1 MSTTERTR
9 TPLKQSTTKD
19 VDSDNSAISHYIKST
34 NEITEDANS
43 IKLNLTGSNI
53 ISKAQKKTFK
63 LDSIFET
70 KPVKSFDLNNV
81 ETLNNFRQDWSK
93 ISNKLIIAQG
103 SSGDGDGDGDGNDD
117 KNTDITSDV
126 KKMMN
131 KYQTRN
137 IDNASALLESKL
149 SNENKKSIM
158 EQLEEEALE
167 VATTISS
174 FMKQASQNWKNREK
188 EILMFKAEQQKQL
201 EKISIQI
208 ISVTSSIVIAF
219 VIMNPSFIEQ
229 FLVPQFQIIFDS
241 AAKLLEASPIAK
253 LLDEGKMGDIAS
265 TLKELAHKNNENDLT
280 EIVTDIFAGSYFN
293 NAIKIY
299 GIINDSINIGL
310 NHSGKLG
317 FQNLVSKSGGFI
329 VKDMIG
335 IISIHHADFYVLGLT
350 KKLGDSAKFVTNM
363 KKLVESGKI
372 KAPLITDLLSKE
384 YLDTLDLK
392 TVEGQT
398 IFDAAYAA
406 KMIGKDGKGTLDD
419 FLEILSEHRNTS
431 GDQVG
436 LSPEQNMLAF
446 CQTHF
451 GNLIDSKYMLNLPG
465 AKNARDLMNNMHIGS
480 QYKYE
485 MPLVEDI
492 FKKLL
497 NAENIEGLGGYIV
510 TFAGSVVGQGAKSL
524 IPSVDKVYDMTIN
537 NVMGFYTDPTK
548 LQIHE
553 AKQKLI
559 AEKQNLKMAV
569 INQWYKRIR
578 KVDGEE
584 NITDYFEEKYE
595 ELEKMTTKFFEEH
608 KTNSIVLSIIG
619 AAYINEII
627 LKDYGNKIIAF
638 VGGENPFSNIKLP
651 TVLTKFEFMLKNVR
665 LDRILLQKRN
675 EYAYKLNM
683 YVIKLVNEAYDIK
696 KLLRGHIHKVLGFS
710 QKKYDR
716 LNKKMGNMSK
726 VSKIFELAFIREY
739 VWHNMFISLTVI
751 LTDFTV
757 DQVQATL
764 TTYGIERS
772 QSFLKSVNDALNGA
786 LSPHGIITN
795 MFKKIILPQVKDNT
809 AEVDRLAA
817 EAKAKDEE
825 VKRLAAD
832 EEAKRL
838 AGEAKAKDEEA
849 KRLPEQALSET
860 EKEAARLSGF
870 DTASNAIKENTFI
883 SNEEKTTLLDEVT
896 AKKNSGET
904 LPDNFLNNLSNYS
917 LNRYYDER
925 TYTQQILGYSKYK
938 SDTSISDDIPAG
950 DDFPRFFGKTFH
962 TIFGD
967 YASKTD
973 PRKDSQNFDSLF
985 DSNYQSYDLS
995 KKQGEL
1001 ADAVNLTRFV
1011 IEAQQRKA
1019 KYELV
1024 HLFRGTENNAR
1035 WQGKTLEN
1043 YVQGEIDDPNSTVI
1057 RGTVSSTNLQNDAF
1071 LMALASEHDK
1081 RTLINRL
1088 KGYDTLLPKLIQG
1101 GDLPKFLGE
1110 ENKTLLDKLQGLLIG
1125 KQNKLDLS
1133 TLNAEQLQLILQLD
1147 ELSEEKLMEQ
1157 MDAEFDAIE
1166 DKETAK
1172 KDFRNYYR
1180 NLSKS
1185 ENRPVYAILAP
1196 VIEGVISADAITDQL
1211 QNILSSI
1218 KKAGIT
1224 TGAEEAGKFVLRQG
1238 IKHGVKKGAQK
1249 LLADGLS
1256 KTTMNII
1263 VAGPLGAAIAVAD
1276 ASAASV
1282 ELLVEQTK
1290 QKATDMQEPVK
1301 NLGDALTQISKVG
1314 TELEG
1319 INNDLKILLED
1330 SYEGSDLANLITEL
1344 NASTSTFLDSA
1355 TKITT
1360 LAKDGLDEVIK
1371 SADELLAT
1379 LKNVRTVTSLGTAPL
1394 TENIIN
1400 GLSKMVGSDQD
1411 AQTGFAAWKK
1421 FYEDQKKSRRAAE
1434 DKSVDDRIKDDTVDY
1449 KAEIIRRIVS
1459 GNPQEAANMITPI
1472 FEFHKKI
1479 FNIIVDGAKN
1489 EKSTQDI
1496 LNHLLFE
1503 YTQSVS
1509 EMNGKDPL
1517 FEKMLIG
1524 SENQSILTVIYPQMD
1539 PKKRA
1544 QLLFTD
1550 RTTQLLVENHKK
1562 WKRDRQSVSYYTD
1575 DVTDKMN
1582 IVITEKRYADEE
1594 NKDIF
1599 DNYIKIIKN
1608 RLGISSSDATDTDAT
1623 GSDSTD
1629 TDATGPDS
1637 TDTDATT
1644 SQGSTHISFDDIM
1657 HLFVEEAQELSTE
1670 NNEKEKKFTEWLKE
1684 GNKFTADSN
1693 TFAYGGKTF
1702 TLDNRTVLT
1711 LNEHVQKWTNAPKDN
1726 PDQKALYLKKYDEL
1740 FTSKITIDRK
1750 RVTFDINNSAH
1761 VVKRLGDLLKE
1772 MVPDPNDPLK
1782 STNGIPIELSA
1793 KHYEYYRQALF
1804 TRLTTSTD
1812 TDATK
1817 FNYNGKEITGDN
1829 DIIRLLFHKENW
1841 GVIGNNDI
1849 SKPYIQIGEDLNNQ
1863 TGEDIWQSTNRLLG
1877 NNSKNNTNTPISAD
1891 IPSTFLMNEKLWRYT
1906 HRQFDFGEE
1915 TFFGI
1920 YKNISVEADDDMPL
1934 EDKKDALWQNFM
1946 NDLVSNNPELY
1957 DILIYTDGDVKFKS
1971 MYENGKW
1978 TMDEGITDSTTLR
1991 EKFTQRINNYFGK
2004 KTGPPIQYNMDQWNK
2019 DQEERKKIAE
2029 ARRKTVDRVL
2039 EKNERSRE
2047 LDNLYKARI
2056 LAAEGEAAKKEA
2068 AAGSNGE
2075 EMKRHG
2081 IEEVRRRSE
2090 MDNELRDL
2098 FSKIVSFGRE
2108 NGYNVEELISDIN
2121 KLILN
2126 DTDSDWE
2133 MISQKIND
2141 LYRDQRN
2148 DADKSRRMHQIGT
2161 TKPEQ
2166 QEDLAYGLYDILRKF
2181 NKVNETR
2188 LDNKTAEAAAR
2199 EKTGINKN
2207 DFNAY
2212 VKSLEWIEY
2221 IRKQRAEF
2229 HLYTNTICHLKDLS
2243 GTNPTELLNT
2253 LSMYNIRDDE
2263 FEMKYQ
2269 QYCLGL
2275 TPKTLSAPD
2284 TDKRWNSDRDA
2295 YSGETWFPTLLGE
2308 RAMRHHCTPPAKS
2321 SKSAFTTDFYDV
2333 PGNAQ
2338 NVENYI
2344 QQGWDCRPLLPSIFS
2359 MYYREKGDIMTIEEW
2374 LKGLNGRIQ
2383 SNTPMSTGGAKED
2396 TTFAP
2401 KPKERKQFDLIK
2413 ELGDID
2419 MPDNVNFINNY
2430 FDEINKVRDT
2440 IQKEPENEL
2449 EKVKNIYTTVVINIL
2464 NNLRF

>member
-1 MSTTERTR
+1 
-9 TPLKQSTTKD
+9 
-19 VDSDNSAISHYIKST
+19 
-34 NEITEDANS
+34 
-43 IKLNLTGSNI
+43 
-53 ISKAQKKTFK
+53 
-63 LDSIFET
+63 
-70 KPVKSFDLNNV
+70 
-81 ETLNNFRQDWSK
+81 
-93 ISNKLIIAQG
+93 
-103 SSGDGDGDGDGNDD
+103 
-117 KNTDITSDV
+117 
-126 KKMMN
+126 
-131 KYQTRN
+131 
-137 IDNASALLESKL
+137 
-149 SNENKKSIM
+149 
-158 EQLEEEALE
+158 
-167 VATTISS
+167 
-174 FMKQASQNWKNREK
+174 
-188 EILMFKAEQQKQL
+188 
-201 EKISIQI
+201 
-208 ISVTSSIVIAF
+208 
-219 VIMNPSFIEQ
+219 
-229 FLVPQFQIIFDS
+229 
-241 AAKLLEASPIAK
+241 KLLEASPIAK
-253 LLDEGKMGDIAS
+253 LLDEGKMGDIVG
-265 TLKELAHKNNENDLT
+265 TLKALANKNNKEDLT

-310 NHSGKLG
+310 NHSGELG

-335 IISIHHADFYVLGLT
+335 IISIHHADFYILGLT
-350 KKLGDSAKFVTNM
+350 KKLGDSENVLTDWRGMAK
-363 KKLVESGKI
+363 SGTI
-372 KAPLITDLLSKE
+372 NAPLFSAIFSKE

-392 TVEGQT
+392 NIEGKN
-398 IFDAAYAA
+398 IFDYAYAD
-406 KMIGKDGKGTLDD
+406 KMIGKDGKGTMDGL
-419 FLEILSEHRNTS
+419 ITMLSENRDKS
-431 GDQVG
+431 GDQDG
-436 LSPEQNMLAF
+436 LTEEQNMYAF
-446 CQTHF
+446 CQRHF
-451 GNLIDSKYMLNLPG
+451 GNMIDSKYMLNLPG
-465 AKNARDLMNNMHIGS
+465 AKNPTDFMKNVYIGS
-480 QYKYE
+480 KYKDE

-524 IPSVDKVYDMTIN
+524 IPSVDKIYDMTIN
-537 NVMGFYTDPTK
+537 NAMGFYTDPTK
-548 LQIHE
+548 LQLHE

-651 TVLTKFEFMLKNVR
+651 AIFFPFEFMLKNVR

-716 LNKKMGNMSK
+716 LNRKMGNMSK

-809 AEVDRLAA
+809 AEDEEAKRLAADEEVKRLAA

-849 KRLPEQALSET
+849 KRLAEQALSEE

-1019 KYELV
+1019 KYELIY
-1024 HLFRGTENNAR
+1024 LFRGTENNEFWNR
-1035 WQGKTLEN
+1035 KTLEN
-1043 YVQGEIDDPNSTVI
+1043 YFQGAIDDPNSTVV

-1101 GDLPKFLGE
+1101 GDLSKFLGE
-1110 ENKTLLDKLQGLLIG
+1110 DNKSLLDKLQGLLTNN
-1125 KQNKLDLS
+1125 QNKLDLS

-1196 VIEGVISADAITDQL
+1196 VIEGVLSANANTDQL
-1211 QNILSSI
+1211 QNILSSV

-1224 TGAEEAGKFVLRQG
+1224 TGAEEAGKFVLGQG

-1394 TENIIN
+1394 TDGIII

-1411 AQTGFAAWKK
+1411 AQTRFAAWQK
-1421 FYEDQKKSRRAAE
+1421 FYEDQEKSRRAAE

-1472 FEFHKKI
+1472 FEFHKKT

-1517 FEKMLIG
+1517 FEKMLVG

-1582 IVITEKRYADEE
+1582 IVITEKRNADEE

-1608 RLGISSSDATDTDAT
+1608 RLGISSSDA
-1623 GSDSTD
+1623 TD

-1657 HLFVEEAQELSTE
+1657 HLFVEEVQELSTE

-1711 LNEHVQKWTNAPKDN
+1711 LNEHVQKWENVPKDQEQQR
-1726 PDQKALYLKKYDEL
+1726 DQEKAYLDKYDEL
-1740 FTSKITIDRK
+1740 FGSQIIIDEA
-1750 RVTFDINNSAH
+1750 RVTFDINTSAH

-1793 KHYEYYRQALF
+1793 KHYEYYRQTVF
-1804 TRLTTSTD
+1804 TRLTTD

-1829 DIIRLLFHKENW
+1829 DINRLLFHKENW

-1849 SKPYIQIGEDLNNQ
+1849 SKNKPYIQIGEDLNNQ
-1863 TGEDIWQSTNRLLG
+1863 TGEDIWQSTNRQLG
-1877 NNSKNNTNTPISAD
+1877 NNSKNNTNTPISSD
-1891 IPSTFLMNEKLWRYT
+1891 RPSTFLMNEKLWRYT
-1906 HRQFDFGEE
+1906 HGQFDFGEE
-1915 TFFGI
+1915 TFFGN
-1920 YKNISVEADDDMPL
+1920 YKNIPVEADDDMSL

-2004 KTGPPIQYNMDQWNK
+2004 KTGPPIQYNMGQWNK

-2029 ARRKTVDRVL
+2029 AKRKAVDSVL
-2039 EKNERSRE
+2039 ENNEWSRKI
-2047 LDNLYKARI
+2047 DNSLKAGI

-2090 MDNELRDL
+2090 MDTTRKKFLSELYMFLNEMGTLGYTREMDTLGLTLGLTPHYSLIEEIDNLMLNDNPTDDELDAIHAKFVETVGRNISYYQVGRIAESWVLPILVEGKRLAGRESIPLQEIVSIQSAHMNLLL
-2098 FSKIVSFGRE
+2098 FSLDKMVKAKKEAR
-2108 NGYNVEELISDIN
+2108 DATN
-2121 KLILN
+2121 KAIKE
-2126 DTDSDWE
+2126 S
-2133 MISQKIND
+2133 
-2141 LYRDQRN
+2141 
-2148 DADKSRRMHQIGT
+2148 GT
-2161 TKPEQ
+2161 
-2166 QEDLAYGLYDILRKF
+2166 
-2181 NKVNETR
+2181 
-2188 LDNKTAEAAAR
+2188 NKT
-2199 EKTGINKN
+2199 GF
-2207 DFNAY
+2207 DAY
-2212 VKSLEWIEY
+2212 VKSLEWVEY
-2221 IRKQRAEF
+2221 IRAQRAEF
-2229 HLYTNTICHLKDLS
+2229 HLYTNTICRLKDLS

-2295 YSGETWFPTLLGE
+2295 YSGLTYTWE
-2308 RAMRHHCTPPAKS
+2308 RAMRHHCTPPAES
-2321 SKSAFTTDFYDV
+2321 SDSAFTTDFNDV
-2333 PGNAQ
+2333 TGNAQ

-2344 QQGWDCRPLLPSIFS
+2344 QQGWDCRLLLPSIYS
-2359 MYYREKGDIMTIEEW
+2359 MYNGHDIMPIEEW
-2374 LKGLNGRIQ
+2374 LETLNGRIQ

-2464 NNLRF
+2464 NNLHF

>member
-1 MSTTERTR
+1 MSTTPESRTK
-9 TPLKQSTTKD
+9 PEQSTPKG

-34 NEITEDANS
+34 NEITNYANS
-43 IKLNLTGSNI
+43 IQLNLTGSNI

-103 SSGDGDGDGDGNDD
+103 STGDADDDDGTGDINA
-117 KNTDITSDV
+117 NIVSDV

-137 IDNASALLESKL
+137 IDNATALLESKL

-208 ISVTSSIVIAF
+208 ISVTSSIVIAY
-219 VIMNPSFIEQ
+219 VIMNPGFITQ
-229 FLVPQFQIIFDS
+229 FLVPQFQIIFGS
-241 AAKLLEASPIAK
+241 AAKLLNASPIAK
-253 LLDEGKMGDIAS
+253 LLDTGKVTDIAS
-265 TLKELAHKNNENDLT
+265 TLEALADSDNKEDLT
-280 EIVTDIFAGSYFN
+280 KIVTDIFAGSYFN

-310 NHSGKLG
+310 NHSGELG

-335 IISIHHADFYVLGLT
+335 IISIHHADFYILGLT
-350 KKLGDSAKFVTNM
+350 KKLGDSENVLTDWRGMAK
-363 KKLVESGKI
+363 SGKI
-372 KAPLITDLLSKE
+372 NAPLFSAIFSKE

-392 TVEGQT
+392 NIEGKN
-398 IFDAAYAA
+398 IFDYAYAD

-419 FLEILSEHRNTS
+419 FITMLSENRDKS

-436 LSPEQNMLAF
+436 LTEEQNMLAF
-446 CQTHF
+446 YQRHF
-451 GNLIDSKYMLNLPG
+451 GNMIDSKYMLNLPG
-465 AKNARDLMNNMHIGS
+465 AKNAADFMKNVYIGS
-480 QYKYE
+480 KYKDE

-524 IPSVDKVYDMTIN
+524 IPSVDKIYDITIN
-537 NVMGFYTDPTK
+537 NAMGLYMDPTK
-548 LQIHE
+548 LQLHE

-559 AEKQNLKMAV
+559 AAKQNKKMEV
-569 INQWYKRIR
+569 INQWYKRMR

-638 VGGENPFSNIKLP
+638 VGGENPFSNIKSNSIVRL
-651 TVLTKFEFMLKNVR
+651 FEIMLKNLR

-675 EYAYKLNM
+675 EYVYKLNM

-716 LNKKMGNMSK
+716 LNRKMGNMSK

-772 QSFLKSVNDALNGA
+772 QSFLKSVNVALHGA

-795 MFKKIILPQVKDNT
+795 MFNHIFLPQVKDNT
-809 AEVDRLAA
+809 AE
-817 EAKAKDEE
+817 
-825 VKRLAAD
+825 
-832 EEAKRL
+832 AKRL
-838 AGEAKAKDEEA
+838 AKDEEA
-849 KRLPEQALSET
+849 KRLAAEALSETEKEAAKKLAPEALSETEKEAARLAAEALSET

-870 DTASNAIKENTFI
+870 DKARNAINENMLI
-883 SNEEKTTLLDEVT
+883 SNEEKETLLAEVA
-896 AKKNSGET
+896 AKQESNET
-904 LPDNFLNNLSNYS
+904 LSDSFLNNLRNYS
-917 LNRYYDER
+917 LGRYYDEN
-925 TYTQQILGYSKYK
+925 TYTQQMLSYSKYK
-938 SDTSISDDIPAG
+938 SDTSISDDIPTG
-950 DDFPRFFGKTFH
+950 NDFPRFLGKTFH

-967 YASKTD
+967 YDSKTD
-973 PRKDSQNFDSLF
+973 PRTNNPNFDFLF
-985 DSNYQSYDLS
+985 DSNYDSLDIDS
-995 KKQGEL
+995 KKREL
-1001 ADAVNLTRFV
+1001 ADALDLTRFV
-1011 IEAQQRKA
+1011 IDAQQRNA
-1019 KYELV
+1019 THELV
-1024 HLFRGTENNAR
+1024 HLFRGTEDNEFWN
-1035 WQGKTLEN
+1035 GKTLEN
-1043 YVQGEIDDPNSTVI
+1043 FFHDEMDDPNSTVV

-1081 RTLINRL
+1081 HTLINRL
-1088 KGYDTLLPKLIQG
+1088 KGYDTLLPELIQG
-1101 GDLPKFLGE
+1101 GDLSKFLGE
-1110 ENKTLLDKLQGLLIG
+1110 ENKTLLDKLQGILIG
-1125 KQNKLDLS
+1125 NPNKLDLS
-1133 TLNAEQLQLILQLD
+1133 TLNAEELQLILQLD
-1147 ELSEEKLMEQ
+1147 ELLEEKLMEQ
-1157 MDAEFDAIE
+1157 MDPKFDTIE
-1166 DKETAK
+1166 DIEQRETAK

-1185 ENRPVYAILAP
+1185 ENRPVYSILAP
-1196 VIEGVISADAITDQL
+1196 VIEGVLSADATTDDL
-1211 QNILSSI
+1211 QNILYSV
-1218 KKAGIT
+1218 KNAGIT
-1224 TGAEEAGKFVLRQG
+1224 TGAEELGKIGLEQG
-1238 IKHGVKKGAQK
+1238 IKYGVKKGAQK
-1249 LLADGLS
+1249 LLSDGLS
-1256 KTTMNII
+1256 KTTLTII
-1263 VAGPLGAAIAVAD
+1263 VGGPVGAAIAVAD
-1276 ASAASV
+1276 VGAASV
-1282 ELLVEQTK
+1282 EQLVGQTK
-1290 QKATDMQEPVK
+1290 QKANDMQEPVK

-1394 TENIIN
+1394 TDVII
-1400 GLSKMVGSDQD
+1400 GLSEMVGKDES
-1411 AQTGFAAWKK
+1411 AQTRFAAWQK
-1421 FYEDQKKSRRAAE
+1421 FYKDQEKSRRAAE
-1434 DKSVDDRIKDDTVDY
+1434 DKSVDNRIKDDTIDY
-1449 KAEIIRRIVS
+1449 RAEIIRRMVS
-1459 GNPQEAANMITPI
+1459 GNPQEAANMITHI
-1472 FEFHKKI
+1472 FKFHKNA
-1479 FNIIVDGAKN
+1479 FNIIVDGAIN
-1489 EKSTQDI
+1489 GQSTQNI

-1503 YTQSVS
+1503 YTQSVG
-1509 EMNGKDPL
+1509 EMDGKDPL
-1517 FEKMLIG
+1517 IEKMLIG
-1524 SENQSILTVIYPQMD
+1524 SENQKLMALLYPNVD
-1539 PKKRA
+1539 PHKRA

-1550 RTTQLLVENHKK
+1550 RATQLHIESHKK
-1562 WKRDRQSVSYYTD
+1562 WLRDNQSVSYCTD
-1575 DVTDKMN
+1575 DVTNQIDIAIK
-1582 IVITEKRYADEE
+1582 EKGYTDEE
-1594 NKDIF
+1594 KNIF

-1608 RLGISSSDATDTDAT
+1608 RLGISSSDA
-1623 GSDSTD
+1623 TD

-1644 SQGSTHISFDDIM
+1644 SQGSTHISFDDII

-1702 TLDNRTVLT
+1702 TLDNRTLLT
-1711 LNEHVQKWTNAPKDN
+1711 LNEHVQKWENVPKDQDK
-1726 PDQKALYLKKYDEL
+1726 DQEQQKEQEDAYLNKYDEL
-1740 FTSKITIDRK
+1740 FGSQITIGRR

-1761 VVKRLGDLLKE
+1761 VVKRLDDLLKE
-1772 MVPDPNDPLK
+1772 MVPGPNDPLK

-1793 KHYEYYRQALF
+1793 KHYEYYRQTVF

-1829 DIIRLLFHKENW
+1829 DIIKLLFHKENW
-1841 GVIGNNDI
+1841 GVIGDTNI
-1849 SKPYIQIGEDLNNQ
+1849 SKNKPYIQIGEDLNNQ
-1863 TGEDIWQSTNRLLG
+1863 TGEDIWQSANRLLG

-1915 TFFGI
+1915 TFFENYRDI
-1920 YKNISVEADDDMPL
+1920 PVEEDDDMSL

-1957 DILIYTDGDVKFKS
+1957 DILIYTGGDGKFKS

-1978 TMDEGITDSTTLR
+1978 TMDEEITDSTTLR
-1991 EKFTQRINNYFGK
+1991 NAFTRRINNYFGK

-2029 ARRKTVDRVL
+2029 ARRKAVDSVL
-2039 EKNERSRE
+2039 ENNEWSRKI
-2047 LDNLYKARI
+2047 DNLWKAGI
-2056 LAAEGEAAKKEA
+2056 LTAEGEAAAIIAK
-2068 AAGSNGE
+2068 AGSNGE
-2075 EMKRHG
+2075 EMERLG
-2081 IEEVRRRSE
+2081 REEVTRRSE
-2090 MDNELRDL
+2090 IDQLMAEISALAQLTGDLNFDDTIQQLMLNEYNKDEWTKMKDKLTQDQYNRWWLPNVMLIKSPKDL
-2098 FSKIVSFGRE
+2098 QLDSLLDTLEILKKQQTERKE
-2108 NGYNVEELISDIN
+2108 EVE
-2121 KLILN
+2121 K
-2126 DTDSDWE
+2126 
-2133 MISQKIND
+2133 
-2141 LYRDQRN
+2141 
-2148 DADKSRRMHQIGT
+2148 A
-2161 TKPEQ
+2161 
-2166 QEDLAYGLYDILRKF
+2166 
-2181 NKVNETR
+2181 
-2188 LDNKTAEAAAR
+2188 
-2199 EKTGINKN
+2199 GINKT
-2207 DFNAY
+2207 DFDAY
-2212 VKSLEWIEY
+2212 VKSLEWVEY
-2221 IRKQRAEF
+2221 IRAQRAEF
-2229 HLYTNTICHLKDLS
+2229 HLYTNTICRLKDLS

-2253 LSMYNIRDDE
+2253 LSSYNIRDDE

-2269 QYCLGL
+2269 QYCLRL
-2275 TPKTLSAPD
+2275 TPRTLSAPD

-2295 YSGETWFPTLLGE
+2295 YSGWTYVGE
-2308 RAMRHHCTPPAKS
+2308 RTMRHHCTPPAGTS
-2321 SKSAFTTDFYDV
+2321 DSAFTTDFYDI

-2344 QQGWDCRPLLPSIFS
+2344 QQGWDCRLLLPSIFY
-2359 MYYREKGDIMTIEEW
+2359 MYGHDIMTTEEW
-2374 LKGLNGRIQ
+2374 IETLNARSK

-2413 ELGDID
+2413 ELDDID

-2430 FDEINKVRDT
+2430 FDEINKVRDN

-2449 EKVKNIYTTVVINIL
+2449 EKVKKIYTTVVINIL
-2464 NNLRF
+2464 NNLHF